1 MTGNKRI
8 LLKLTGTLLEPQHG
22 ALIKNMLENL
32 NALRATHQF
41 GIVIG
46 GGNFFRG
53 RTQGAALGL
62 RPTAGH
68 TVGMLATLM
77 NGVILKDLMLQMGIK
92 ARLLAAQPCP
102 AVAQLICQDA
112 IDDACAAGEVI
123 IFAGGTG
130 NPFFTTDTN
139 AIMRALQMQAHEVW
153 KATTIDGV
161 YTADPHTDTTATK
174 LTRLTHQDAL
184 DRELGIMDLTA
195 LTLAKEYKIA
205 IRVFTLFQNNAL
217 LEAAQSSN
225 IGSIIETKDTL

>member
-1 MTGNKRI
+1 MKGNKRI
-8 LLKLTGTLLEPQHG
+8 LLKITGTLLEPQHG

-32 NALRATHQF
+32 NVLHATHQF

-53 RTQGAALGL
+53 RTQGTALGL
-62 RPTAGH
+62 RSTAGH

-92 ARLLAAQPCP
+92 ARLVTALPCPTIAQP
-102 AVAQLICQDA
+102 ICQDA
-112 IDDACAAGEVI
+112 IDDACAAGETI

-139 AIMRALQMQAHEVW
+139 AIMRALQMQAYEVW

-161 YTADPHTDTTATK
+161 YTADPRIDATAKK
-174 LTRLTHQDAL
+174 LTQLTHQDAL
-184 DRELGIMDLTA
+184 DRALGIMDLTA

-205 IRVFTLFQNNAL
+205 IRVFTLFQNDAL
-217 LEAAQSSN
+217 LEAAQSPH
-225 IGSIIETKDTL
+225 IGSIIETKDTV